1 MYGTGAGTFTVPSA
15 SFPQFSSPMAGGTG
29 LFAPPA
35 APTAPAAPQ
44 FGGKMLGP
52 LIGLAG
58 SALGAFGQMGAA
70 NRQSAA
76 IEKSSALQAKVMRE
90 SLELQEKMNE
100 QQLAAQIEQQQRDFT
115 NAMFAE
121 EKKMLLAGSPLGSRI
136 FRKGAFA
143 SMAEKGATPQQI
155 GLAGRFLS

>member
-1 MYGTGAGTFTVPSA
+1 MYGPGAGTFTVPSA

-58 SALGAFGQMGAA
+58 SALGAFGQKGAA

-155 GLAGRFLS
+155 GLAGRFLM

>member
-1 MYGTGAGTFTVPSA
+1 MYGPGAGTFTVPSA

-35 APTAPAAPQ
+35 APAAPQ
-44 FGGKMLGP
+44 FGGKMIGP

-58 SALGAFGQMGAA
+58 SAIGAFGQMGAA
-70 NRQSAA
+70 NRQAAA
-76 IEKSSALQAKVMRE
+76 IDKSSARQAEVMRE
-90 SLELQEKMNE
+90 AIELQKELNEK
-100 QQLAAQIEQQQRDFT
+100 QLAFQVEQQQRDFS

>member
-1 MYGTGAGTFTVPSA
+1 
-15 SFPQFSSPMAGGTG
+15 
-29 LFAPPA
+29 
-35 APTAPAAPQ
+35 
-44 FGGKMLGP
+44 
-52 LIGLAG
+52 
-58 SALGAFGQMGAA
+58 MGAA

-100 QQLAAQIEQQQRDFT
+100 QQLAAQVEQQQRDFT

>member
-76 IEKSSALQAKVMRE
+76 IEKSSALQAKVMRQ

-100 QQLAAQIEQQQRDFT
+100 QQLAAQVEQQQRDFA